1 MSSLKKLCYQLLEA
15 KHIESTIE
23 MFTHAFC
30 DSEPMTHYV
39 DMQYEEFAPFARQIA
54 IKAAKERLS
63 SVVVENNKVI
73 ACCLVEDILEPPVF
87 PPLTPKFDP
96 IFNLLENLT
105 ATYFTEHAFQKN
117 QVAHLAITAVHNH
130 HRGRGL
136 SSIVNLGAAD
146 IARKNNFLF
155 MTSDLTNYLNE
166 EGLIKYID
174 NSKKLIKAIRYS
186 EFIFNG
192 KRPFEHL
199 DGTGKSWIWALQNNL
214 EVP

>member
-1 MSSLKKLCYQLLEA
+1 MSPQNKLAYQPLEA
-15 KHIESTIE
+15 NYAESTIE

-39 DMQYEEFAPFARQIA
+39 DMQYEEFAPFARHCVF
-54 IKAAKERLS
+54 KAVKDGLS
-63 SVVVENNKVI
+63 SIVVENNKVI

-105 ATYFTEHAFQKN
+105 TTYFTEHTFQKN

-146 IARKNNFLF
+146 VARAKNFLF
-155 MTSDLTNYLNE
+155 MTSDLTNHLNE

-174 NSKKLIKAIRYS
+174 NSKKLIKRIRYS

-192 KRPFEHL
+192 NRPFEHL
-199 DGTGKSWIWALQNNL
+199 DGSGNSWIWALQNNL
-214 EVP
+214 DVP